1 MCIINYQYYFN
12 HNKGTIKNIIG
23 GVAEE
28 MSDINNKQSINKNVI
43 KQDIKFNPD
52 VHKNSKKPS
61 KGNETRK
68 KC

>member
-1 MCIINYQYYFN
+1 
-12 HNKGTIKNIIG
+12 
-23 GVAEE
+23 